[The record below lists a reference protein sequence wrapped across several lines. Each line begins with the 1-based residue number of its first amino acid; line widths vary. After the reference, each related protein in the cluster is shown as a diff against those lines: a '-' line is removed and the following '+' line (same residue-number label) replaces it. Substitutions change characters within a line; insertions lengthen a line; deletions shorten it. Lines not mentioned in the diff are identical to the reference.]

1 MGQRPPEMFMLLQVM
16 WNAGILQQLPCYHS
30 VFPKNAGHSKMTGK
44 QKYPITC
51 SRSEALQQEPAQRDE
66 PELVPMLRACM
77 LISSAVSDSFVTQ
90 WSVARQ
96 VPPSMGFSRQEYW
109 SGLPFPPPGDL
120 PDPRI
125 KTMLLT
131 SPASAG
137 RFFTTSTIWEIQVP
151 VPQ

>member
-1 MGQRPPEMFMLLQVM
+1 MGQRPPEMFVLLQVM
-16 WNAGILQQLPCYHS
+16 WNARILQQLPCYHS
-30 VFPKNAGHSKMTGK
+30 TFPKNAGQSKMTGK
-44 QKYPITC
+44 QEYPITC

-66 PELVPMLRACM
+66 PELIPMLRVCT
-77 LISSAVSDSFVTQ
+77 LISSVVSDSFVTQ
-90 WSVARQ
+90 WSVACQ
-96 VPPSMGFSRQEYW
+96 VPLSMGFSRQEYW

-131 SPASAG
+131 SPALAG
-137 RFFTTSTIWEIQVP
+137 RFFSTGTIWEIQAP